1 MWPTQGVQVGMKEW
15 MKQPLLTLEVW
26 GSNPVL
32 LKIPLLYHEAKWVLG
47 GRRWRNITQ
56 FSMGVFGIRCLI
68 SYSVLLLG
76 RRHKIKRHKNQRRVE
91 TSQMMAALEAA
102 FQTNT
107 PTIINSYP
115 TQLLVEPR
123 PIFLH
128 QPKGDVLRNILHESA
143 GTREYDIFKTIY
155 IIDTEILSKF
165 LIWTKI
171 KI

>member
-1 MWPTQGVQVGMKEW
+1 M
-15 MKQPLLTLEVW
+15 
-26 GSNPVL
+26 
-32 LKIPLLYHEAKWVLG
+32 
-47 GRRWRNITQ
+47 Q
-56 FSMGVFGIRCLI
+56 FIMGAFRIRCLI

-115 TQLLVEPR
+115 TQLLEPR

-128 QPKGDVLRNILHESA
+128 QPKDDVLRNILHESA
-143 GTREYDIFKTIY
+143 GTQEYDLVKPY
-155 IIDTEILSKF
+155 IMDTEIWSKF
-165 LIWTKI
+165 
-171 KI
+171 

>member
-32 LKIPLLYHEAKWVLG
+32 LNKPLLYTEAKWLHW
-47 GRRWRNITQ
+47 GRRSVMQ
-56 FSMGVFGIRCLI
+56 FIMGAFRIRCLI
-68 SYSVLLLG
+68 FYSVLLLG

-115 TQLLVEPR
+115 TQLLEPR

-128 QPKGDVLRNILHESA
+128 QPKGDESA
-143 GTREYDIFKTIY
+143 GTQEYDIFKTIY
-155 IIDTEILSKF
+155 IIDTEISSKF